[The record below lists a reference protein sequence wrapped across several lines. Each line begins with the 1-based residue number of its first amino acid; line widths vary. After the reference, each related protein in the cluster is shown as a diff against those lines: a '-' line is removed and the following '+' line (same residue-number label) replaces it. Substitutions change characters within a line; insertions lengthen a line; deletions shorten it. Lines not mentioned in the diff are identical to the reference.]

1 MSIQD
6 DLTSEQIFNK
16 LEEYM
21 FTRGNMA
28 KYNKVFSTMIVEKIK
43 EEKRIKEEEA
53 QDLKQ
58 EQFRQQL
65 LHLQQQLLQHQS
77 SQKPTV
83 VTEPVPSAPLS
94 SAPLPLAPLPLTPL
108 PLAPL
113 SLAPLLLA
121 PLSSVPSAHVKKSDT
136 QFTPFQ
142 KDTLFWCFYII
153 LNGFE
158 EYELHNSDHFAT
170 EKNFKIATVE
180 KMRSMKDKFKEAKL
194 KINEIEDELANKQ
207 VITLKGLHALC
218 LVHEVSITYIYG
230 RKYCEFLYKSA
241 TSSSSSS
248 SGSNNGT
255 GVIVYGKKTNS
266 VKYDV
271 NEDYMAMLSTT
282 FWKID
287 NVQKPLASP
296 GSYSV
301 KELQDI
307 CTRLEIPITN
317 SETGKNKLKT
327 VLYEDILGDTNQLF
341 AS

>member
-77 SQKPTV
+77 SQNPTV
-83 VTEPVPSAPLS
+83 VATPLPSV
-94 SAPLPLAPLPLTPL
+94 PLPLAPLHSAPLHSAPL
-108 PLAPL
+108 PSVPLPSAPL
-113 SLAPLLLA
+113 HSP
-121 PLSSVPSAHVKKSDT
+121 HVKKSDT

-170 EKNFKIATVE
+170 EKTFKIATVE

-230 RKYCEFLYKSA
+230 RKYCEFLYKS
-241 TSSSSSS
+241 TPDSI
-248 SGSNNGT
+248 NNGT

-327 VLYEDILGDTNQLF
+327 VLYEDILGDTNQLLMP
-341 AS
+341 

>member
-28 KYNKVFSTMIVEKIK
+28 KYNKVFSTMIVEKIR

-65 LHLQQQLLQHQS
+65 LHLQQQLLQHQTQKAAAS
-77 SQKPTV
+77 S
-83 VTEPVPSAPLS
+83 TEPSTPAPSAPLP
-94 SAPLPLAPLPLTPL
+94 SAPLPSAPLPSAPL
-108 PLAPL
+108 PSVPL
-113 SLAPLLLA
+113 
-121 PLSSVPSAHVKKSDT
+121 PSAHVKKSDT

-180 KMRSMKDKFKEAKL
+180 KMRSMKDQFKEAKL

-230 RKYCEFLYKSA
+230 RKYCEFLYKS
-241 TSSSSSS
+241 TTSSSDSSSSSS
-248 SGSNNGT
+248 SSDNGT
-255 GVIVYGKKTNS
+255 GVIVYEKKTNS

-271 NEDYMAMLSTT
+271 NEEYMAMLSTT
-282 FWKID
+282 FWKIE

-341 AS
+341 AC